1 VLPQTI
7 VHAIQMT
14 STPEYHQSRN
24 RLLITNHDTNFP
36 LFVLFS
42 GDLIDEYELA
52 RKIMLYDTKRLMRC
66 P

>member
-1 VLPQTI
+1 
-7 VHAIQMT
+7 MT

-42 GDLIDEYELA
+42 GDLIDEYELV